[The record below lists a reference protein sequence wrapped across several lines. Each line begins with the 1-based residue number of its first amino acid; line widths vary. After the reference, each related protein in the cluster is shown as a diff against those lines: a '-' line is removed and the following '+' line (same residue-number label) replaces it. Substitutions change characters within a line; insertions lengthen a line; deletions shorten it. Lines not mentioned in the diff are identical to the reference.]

1 MTQSPLR
8 NRAEPDAIG
17 DVAQFGLGATVELLL
32 VYCVLTFFFHFAWE
46 VLQTPFFARMP
57 TMSHWAATLVCLKA
71 TIGDVGIAL
80 AAFAAGSWWSHKL
93 HWTRTPSWQA
103 ISVFLAVG
111 VAATIAFEWYAV
123 SWANRW
129 AYSEAMPIVPVLRV
143 GIAPILQWIV
153 LPPLVIYFVRRHRLS
168 FS

>member
-1 MTQSPLR
+1 
-8 NRAEPDAIG
+8 
-17 DVAQFGLGATVELLL
+17 
-32 VYCVLTFFFHFAWE
+32 
-46 VLQTPFFARMP
+46 
-57 TMSHWAATLVCLKA
+57 MSHWAATLVCLKA

-80 AAFAAGSWWSHKL
+80 AAFAAGSWWSHKF
-93 HWTRTPSWQA
+93 HWTRNPSWQA